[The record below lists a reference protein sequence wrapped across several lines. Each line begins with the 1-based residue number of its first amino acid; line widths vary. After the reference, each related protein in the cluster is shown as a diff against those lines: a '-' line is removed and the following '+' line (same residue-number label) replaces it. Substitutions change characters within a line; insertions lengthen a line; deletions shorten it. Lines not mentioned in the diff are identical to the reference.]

1 MLGQLAQGTAAIGA
15 TGKLDSL
22 ARAAQTVEYKG
33 AQLTGAL
40 AALAAGGAACLG
52 RDQGQQHAQDRVGHE
67 RDARELGAHSQQKAL
82 KHNGAD
88 QSYGNGRDGVRVEDL
103 EQLDIR
109 GDQAHELALAAA
121 LELGGGELAQGA
133 KHQVANVCEQ
143 TECDV
148 MVAEL
153 LAVVERPACDAAGG
167 TGRAC
172 CDQTKPQGVAA
183 QRGHKAKGA
192 KGRHERGSEHAN
204 AAQRDG

>member
-1 MLGQLAQGTAAIGA
+1 M
-15 TGKLDSL
+15 
-22 ARAAQTVEYKG
+22 
-33 AQLTGAL
+33 
-40 AALAAGGAACLG
+40 LG

-67 RDARELGAHSQQKAL
+67 RDARELGTHSQQKAL

-88 QSYGNGRDGVRVEDL
+88 QSDGNGRDGVRVEDL

-121 LELGGGELAQGA
+121 LELGGGELTQGA
-133 KHQVANVCEQ
+133 KHQVANMCEQ

-153 LAVVERPACDAAGG
+153 LAVMERPACDAAGG

-172 CDQTKPQGVAA
+172 DDKVQAQGVVA
-183 QRGHKAKGA
+183 QGGRKAKSA
-192 KGRHERGSEHAN
+192 KGRDKRRSEHAD

>member
-1 MLGQLAQGTAAIGA
+1 M
-15 TGKLDSL
+15 
-22 ARAAQTVEYKG
+22 
-33 AQLTGAL
+33 
-40 AALAAGGAACLG
+40 
-52 RDQGQQHAQDRVGHE
+52 
-67 RDARELGAHSQQKAL
+67 
-82 KHNGAD
+82 
-88 QSYGNGRDGVRVEDL
+88 RVEDL

-133 KHQVANVCEQ
+133 KYQVANVCEQ

-153 LAVVERPACDAAGG
+153 LAVVERPARDAAGG
-167 TGRAC
+167 AGRAC
-172 CDQTKPQGVAA
+172 CDKTKPQGVAA

-192 KGRHERGSEHAN
+192 KGRHERGGEHAD

>member
-1 MLGQLAQGTAAIGA
+1 M
-15 TGKLDSL
+15 
-22 ARAAQTVEYKG
+22 
-33 AQLTGAL
+33 
-40 AALAAGGAACLG
+40 
-52 RDQGQQHAQDRVGHE
+52 
-67 RDARELGAHSQQKAL
+67 
-82 KHNGAD
+82 
-88 QSYGNGRDGVRVEDL
+88 RVEDL

-153 LAVVERPACDAAGG
+153 LAVVERPARDAAGG

-172 CDQTKPQGVAA
+172 DDKTKPQGVAA

-192 KGRHERGSEHAN
+192 KSWHERGSEHAN
-204 AAQRDG
+204 AAQRNG

>member
-1 MLGQLAQGTAAIGA
+1 MAALEARVHGADLLGQLAQGTAAIGA

-22 ARAAQTVEYKG
+22 GCAAQTVEHKG
-33 AQLTGAL
+33 TQLTGAL

-52 RDQGQQHAQDRVGHE
+52 RGQGQQHAQDRVGHE
-67 RDARELGAHSQQKAL
+67 RDARELGVYSQQKAL

-133 KHQVANVCEQ
+133 KHQVANVCE
-143 TECDV
+143 
-148 MVAEL
+148 
-153 LAVVERPACDAAGG
+153 
-167 TGRAC
+167 
-172 CDQTKPQGVAA
+172 
-183 QRGHKAKGA
+183 
-192 KGRHERGSEHAN
+192 
-204 AAQRDG
+204 